1 MGVGFE
7 VLADEFSL
15 AAPFLPMS
23 IYFLSDCGDQS
34 AEARDERSHCET
46 VVTYDHCWAPHSN
59 LASLDRLVQANVRSS
74 LMGRGDDVQACLH
87 GSRSVIAIDNW
98 ARGFRAKETCKAAA
112 SVVSVDLK

>member
-23 IYFLSDCGDQS
+23 IYFLSDCGDES

-46 VVTYDHCWAPHSN
+46 VVTYDHCWIADLADLGTHTDHTAPVQFDK
-59 LASLDRLVQANVRSS
+59 LFEIEGQAIRLF
-74 LMGRGDDVQACLH
+74 
-87 GSRSVIAIDNW
+87 NW
-98 ARGFRAKETCKAAA
+98 AG
-112 SVVSVDLK
+112 SH

>member
-23 IYFLSDCGDQS
+23 IYFLSDCDDES
-34 AEARDERSHCET
+34 AEAKDGRSRYET
-46 VVTYDHCWAPHSN
+46 AVAYDYCWARHSN

-74 LMGRGDDVQACLH
+74 DCTPK
-87 GSRSVIAIDNW
+87 I
-98 ARGFRAKETCKAAA
+98 
-112 SVVSVDLK
+112 